1 MPTRQ
6 WEGVVFVLAKIFII
20 DDHDHV
26 RRHLRRLIEM
36 QRDWVVCCEAVNG
49 KEAVEKH
56 SREAQVTLMDFNMP
70 EMDGLKASRLILLK
84 CPDASILMVT
94 VFWSPQLCDEAR
106 KVGLKGVCSKRESD
120 HIVEGIETLLRGGT
134 YFPASFANSP
144 SRSKSRTGS
153 AH

>member
-1 MPTRQ
+1 
-6 WEGVVFVLAKIFII
+6 VLAKIFIV

-26 RRHLRRLIEM
+26 RRHLRRLIEL
-36 QRDWVVCCEAVNG
+36 QPDWVVCSEAVNG

-56 SREAQVTLMDFNMP
+56 PREAQVTLMDFNMP
-70 EMDGLKASRLILLK
+70 GMDGLKASRLILLK

-106 KVGLKGVCSKRESD
+106 KAGLKGVCSKSESD

-134 YFPASFANSP
+134 YFPAHVN
-144 SRSKSRTGS
+144 
-153 AH
+153 

>member
-1 MPTRQ
+1 
-6 WEGVVFVLAKIFII
+6 VAKIFIV

-36 QRDWVVCCEAVNG
+36 QRDWMVCCEAVSG

-56 SREAQVTLMDFNMP
+56 SREAHVTLMDFNMP

-94 VFWSPQLCDEAR
+94 VFCSTQLCDEAR
-106 KVGLKGVCSKRESD
+106 KAGLKGVCSKNESER
-120 HIVEGIETLLRGGT
+120 ILEGIETLLRGET
-134 YFPASFANSP
+134 YFPA
-144 SRSKSRTGS
+144 
-153 AH
+153 HVH

>member
-1 MPTRQ
+1 MWVRM
-6 WEGVVFVLAKIFII
+6 ANIFIV

-26 RRHLRRLIEM
+26 RRHLRRLIEL

-56 SREAQVTLMDFNMP
+56 CRDAHVTLMDFNMP

-106 KVGLKGVCSKRESD
+106 KAGLKGVCSKSESD
-120 HIVEGIETLLRGGT
+120 HILEGIETLLRGGT
-134 YFPASFANSP
+134 YFPTLLTDSGNSKYP
-144 SRSKSRTGS
+144 PEKRGNTSEGRR
-153 AH
+153 